1 MAEYH
6 TYKAIII
13 DDEQD
18 SIDLLSDLLKG
29 FDEINLATS
38 FTNPLDGLAAIIRLK
53 PDLVFLDIEMPV
65 MDGFGVVDAIRD
77 KDVYPEIVFVTA
89 WNKYAIEAIRH
100 AAFDFL
106 VKPVSASE
114 LKNCITRCLNKK
126 SQPDIRRQI
135 DDLMHTL
142 KHPKLCFNT
151 RTGNIFI
158 DPEKIVYIEADGNYT
173 DFILDN
179 HTRQTITQN
188 ISAVEPLLDRNDF
201 QRISRSAIINR
212 KFLHEI
218 NRKEKKCILIANGKV
233 HTPELKTRYL
243 PELLGNNN

>member
-1 MAEYH
+1 MGYQVYTAM
-6 TYKAIII
+6 IV

-18 SIDLLSDLLKG
+18 SIDLLTDLLKE
-29 FDEINLATS
+29 FPEIHLTG
-38 FTNPLDGLAAIIRLK
+38 TYRDPEMGIAAIISNK
-53 PDLVFLDIEMPV
+53 PDLLFLDIEMPV
-65 MDGFGVVDAIRD
+65 MDGFGVVREIRE
-77 KDVYPEIVFVTA
+77 KEIFPEIIFVTA
-89 WNKYAIEAIRH
+89 YNKYAIEAIRH

-114 LKNCITRCLNKK
+114 LKNCITRCIEKK
-126 SQPDIRRQI
+126 PVSDMRRQI
-135 DDLMHTL
+135 DELLHTL

-158 DPEKIVYIEADGNYT
+158 DPDKIVYLEADGNYT

-201 QRISRSAIINR
+201 QRISRSAIIHR
-212 KFLHEI
+212 KYLHEI
-218 NRKEKKCILIANGKV
+218 NRKEKKCILLANGKV
-233 HTPELKTRYL
+233 YSPALKTRYL
-243 PELLGNNN
+243 PELLGNNH

>member
-1 MAEYH
+1 MH
-6 TYKAIII
+6 KAIII
-13 DDEQD
+13 DDEKD
-18 SIDLLSDLLKG
+18 SIDLLSDLLK
-29 FDEINLATS
+29 DIAEVNLAGT
-38 FTNPLDGLAAIIRLK
+38 FNNPVEGLAAIISMK

-77 KDVYPEIVFVTA
+77 KDIYPEIVFVTA

-106 VKPVSASE
+106 VKPVSVAD
-114 LKNCITRCLNKK
+114 LRNCIVRCMNKK
-126 SQPDIRRQI
+126 PQPDIHRQI
-135 DDLMHTL
+135 DDLLQTL

-158 DPEKIVYIEADGNYT
+158 DQNRIVYIEADGNYT

-212 KFLHEI
+212 KFLQEI
-218 NRKEKKCILIANGKV
+218 NRKERKCILVANGKV
-233 HTPELKTRYL
+233 YAPALKTRYL
-243 PELLGNNN
+243 PELLGKDY